1 MYQTRKIGVVGQGH
15 VGAHVANSL
24 LMQGIADELYLCDI
38 NETKVTSEVQDLR
51 DSLSFVP
58 YNTKIV
64 NCYDHY
70 EELACCDVIVNAAGK
85 VALAAGNRDGEL
97 FFTTDAARTF
107 AKRIVDAGF
116 DGIFVSISNP
126 CDVVCTELWHLT
138 GYDPKKIIGSG
149 CGLDSARLR
158 TEISKKV
165 GVSPK
170 SIDAYM
176 IGEHG
181 FSQLAAFKA
190 ATVAGKSLNELQAE
204 NPDKYAFD
212 HMEIEELARKG
223 GYVTYQGKQCTEYAV
238 ANSAARV
245 CAAVLHNEH
254 AVLSASTLMP
264 ASMARRASSPP
275 CRAWSVPRASRRS
288 TRSTFPSMSSRASTR
303 AASTSAITSPSSTGG
318 TPRPT
323 TQSRPP
329 LDATPR
335 SYGRHVKRAAPETH
349 RRGPLFIDP
358 NSMPAD
364 LGLILFREVNEQKRA
379 PEASTLFRRR
389 FLRFRRVFPAVLASK
404 SVDAS
409 GVQNRSFTSRKSI
422 RLRFRADTNPATTMQ
437 NGVRAQHRPRQKR

>member
-38 NETKVTSEVQDLR
+38 NEAKVTSEVQDLR

-158 TEISKKV
+158 T
-165 GVSPK
+165 P
-170 SIDAYM
+170 
-176 IGEHG
+176 
-181 FSQLAAFKA
+181 
-190 ATVAGKSLNELQAE
+190 
-204 NPDKYAFD
+204 
-212 HMEIEELARKG
+212 
-223 GYVTYQGKQCTEYAV
+223 
-238 ANSAARV
+238 
-245 CAAVLHNEH
+245 
-254 AVLSASTLMP
+254 
-264 ASMARRASSPP
+264 
-275 CRAWSVPRASRRS
+275 
-288 TRSTFPSMSSRASTR
+288 
-303 AASTSAITSPSSTGG
+303 SPS
-318 TPRPT
+318 TPT
-323 TQSRPP
+323 
-329 LDATPR
+329 
-335 SYGRHVKRAAPETH
+335 
-349 RRGPLFIDP
+349 
-358 NSMPAD
+358 
-364 LGLILFREVNEQKRA
+364 
-379 PEASTLFRRR
+379 
-389 FLRFRRVFPAVLASK
+389 
-404 SVDAS
+404 
-409 GVQNRSFTSRKSI
+409 
-422 RLRFRADTNPATTMQ
+422 
-437 NGVRAQHRPRQKR
+437 

>member
-38 NETKVTSEVQDLR
+38 NQAKVTSEVQDLR

-107 AKRIVDAGF
+107 AKRIVNAGF

-181 FSQLAAFKA
+181 FSQLAAFKS
-190 ATVAGKSLNELQAE
+190 ATIAGKSLNELQAE

-254 AVLSASTLMP
+254 AVLSASTLM
-264 ASMARRASSPP
+264 
-275 CRAWSVPRASRRS
+275 
-288 TRSTFPSMSSRASTR
+288 
-303 AASTSAITSPSSTGG
+303 TG
-318 TPRPT
+318 
-323 TQSRPP
+323 Q
-329 LDATPR
+329 
-335 SYGRHVKRAAPETH
+335 YGEE
-349 RRGPLFIDP
+349 GI
-358 NSMPAD
+358 
-364 LGLILFREVNEQKRA
+364 
-379 PEASTLFRRR
+379 
-389 FLRFRRVFPAVLASK
+389 
-404 SVDAS
+404 
-409 GVQNRSFTSRKSI
+409 FTSLPCVIGAEGVDSI
-422 RLRFRADTNPATTMQ
+422 KYCFIFSRIRVSRTEIFFSESPTNSAMSL
-437 NGVRAQHRPRQKR
+437 